1 MLDGQNIRPLYSN
14 LFEKYGN
21 IEAGVYLSISIVSLT
36 LNDWAIFAIF
46 IFSEKIPWHGDSLKI
61 CLGWLIGSLKHF
73 LKTLNPV
80 LLFTFKEGKP
90 SLTSFAESRFSLIG
104 ESVFLM
110 QLSKD

>member
-21 IEAGVYLSISIVSLT
+21 IEVGVYLSISIVSLT

-46 IFSEKIPWHGDSLKI
+46 IFSETVPWHGDSLKI

-90 SLTSFAESRFSLIG
+90 SLTSFAESRFSLM
-104 ESVFLM
+104 ENQCS
-110 QLSKD
+110 